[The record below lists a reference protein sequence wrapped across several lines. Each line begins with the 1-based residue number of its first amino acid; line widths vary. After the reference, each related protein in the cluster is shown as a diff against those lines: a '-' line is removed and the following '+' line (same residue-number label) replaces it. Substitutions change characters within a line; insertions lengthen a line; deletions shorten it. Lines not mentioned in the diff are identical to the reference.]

1 MNTFYLYLYYLKKV
15 KIPESFMTRKG
26 YWTTPPPPA
35 PPSSPP
41 PNLKEFLEQ

>member
-26 YWTTPPPPA
+26 YWTTLPPPPL
-35 PPSSPP
+35 PPIWK
-41 PNLKEFLEQ
+41 NFQQ